1 MAMPIFDTLKVYK
14 RLKEAGVPSAQ
25 AEAKVEV
32 CTEIFSIDWKELLEL
47 LAEEGSPAVKEGL
60 QRELSDLRKD
70 MGLKFEQAISTL
82 RGEILSLR
90 NDLRRQNI

>member
-1 MAMPIFDTLKVYK
+1 MTMPIFDTLKVYK
-14 RLKEAGVPSAQ
+14 SLKEAGVPSAE

-32 CTEIFSIDWKELLEL
+32 CTEIFSIDWKELL
-47 LAEEGSPAVKEGL
+47 AEGDSPAVKAGL

-70 MGLKFEQAISTL
+70 MGLKFEQIISTL